1 MNRLWQRIKT
11 DWEISLCVLAAVAV
25 CASLAVGWL
34 RLNGGEP
41 EQATRKHAKRQ
52 ASLLGPSPYAFRQ
65 DLQDPAEELP
75 SPFIFEGLAK
85 APKKLKPPPRNPK
98 VKIKRPK
105 IPPVAA
111 APKTP
116 SAIVP
121 PKPVEPKPPATVK
134 RRVYGVRLVTYL
146 FSAQGA
152 LGKPVATIQLRN
164 PATGRTAAPAMVP
177 VGGTVDGIRVISFNE
192 GALTLMDASGRRHRI
207 RFGETG
213 KAYSTPR
220 IVEVPR

>member
-25 CASLAVGWL
+25 GTSLVIGWL
-34 RLNGGEP
+34 RLNGGEE
-41 EQATRKHAKRQ
+41 EQATRQHAKRQ

-65 DLQDPAEELP
+65 DLQEPAEELP
-75 SPFIFEGLAK
+75 SPFIFEGLTK
-85 APKKLKPPPRNPK
+85 APKKPKHAPRNPRVK
-98 VKIKRPK
+98 VKPPRHA
-105 IPPVAA
+105 PVAA
-111 APKTP
+111 VPKP
-116 SAIVP
+116 LPVVVP
-121 PKPVEPKPPATVK
+121 PEPVAPEPPATVK

-164 PATGRTAAPAMVP
+164 PANGKTAAPAMVP
-177 VGGTVDGIRVISFNE
+177 VGGRIDGIRVISFNE
-192 GALTLMDASGRRHRI
+192 TALTIMDASGRRHRVP
-207 RFGETG
+207 FGETG